1 MKIEYDRIKAYKTIE
16 VTPMVEQVVYDY
28 ITNKISAR
36 EGCKA
41 LGKPTN
47 PGHMTSLIPAVIRL
61 WVRNGTITFNTTD
74 F

>member
-1 MKIEYDRIKAYKTIE
+1 VKVEYDRIKNYKTMEINPK
-16 VTPMVEQVVYDY
+16 TEQVVYDY

-41 LGKPTN
+41 LGKPAN
-47 PGHMTSLIPAVIRL
+47 PGHMTSLIPAVVRL
-61 WVRNGTITFNTTD
+61 WVKNGTITFNKTD